1 MDRWDELVSVY
12 NEEKIENPVPVLF
25 ADSKIGKE
33 KIKHWKKLGL
43 RCGYIKVPVVAY
55 EDVKTAQE
63 MESCIYPNRRKENDN
78 ATY

>member
-1 MDRWDELVSVY
+1 MDRWDELVSVC

-55 EDVKTAQE
+55 EDVKTALE
-63 MESCIYPNRRKENDN
+63 MEGCIYPNPSKGE
-78 ATY
+78 